1 MSLPSQSGSR
11 GGAGRSMMSRKRR
24 LGVPRQALLVGGGA
38 ILLLGCAWV
47 ALSMFSDG
55 GSTKRSA
62 KPEPAGSN
70 PKVLAMDD
78 PSLRGPQ
85 TPPRREE
92 RPTHEEPIPSP
103 TDEREPV
110 AGPGPDA
117 GGGQAPGAGTPREP
131 IPAPPPVDPGTQGVA
146 DALRRAEQQAPNAP
160 LEARAT
166 LNSALRDVKGER
178 DRAALREALGTLNER
193 ILFSPYL
200 TPGDPMCLMH
210 TIGAGDYLSTL
221 PKKHKLG
228 TDWRLIQR
236 INRIADPNRIRGG
249 QQVKLVRG
257 PFHAKVDKSEYR
269 LDLYWGDPEKK
280 DEWVFIRSFAV
291 GLGELDSTPVGEYV
305 VRNREANPS
314 WRNPRTGERFDRD
327 DPKNPIGEYWVGLD
341 GLGEAAKHTGYGLH
355 GTVEPQSIGRQMSMG
370 CVRLLDDEIALVFS
384 MLTEKVS
391 LVTIEP

>member
-47 ALSMFSDG
+47 TLSMLSDSG
-55 GSTKRSA
+55 GTK
-62 KPEPAGSN
+62 KPEPAHKG
-70 PKVLAMDD
+70 PDILAMDD
-78 PSLRGPQ
+78 PSLRAENPALPPQ
-85 TPPRREE
+85 GDDR
-92 RPTHEEPIPSP
+92 
-103 TDEREPV
+103 
-110 AGPGPDA
+110 
-117 GGGQAPGAGTPREP
+117 GAQEP
-131 IPAPPPVDPGTQGVA
+131 IPAPEGERGSAEPEHEVAGAQPAPQNEGAGEPIPPPPPVDPGTQRVT

-166 LNSALRDVKGER
+166 LN
-178 DRAALREALGTLNER
+178 AALRESKGERERAVLREELAKLNDR
-193 ILFSPYL
+193 IVFSPYL

-257 PFHAKVDKSEYR
+257 PFHAVVDKSEFR
-269 LDLYWGDPEKK
+269 LDLYWGEPDKK

-291 GLGELDSTPVGEYV
+291 GLGELDSTPAGEYV

-327 DPKNPIGEYWVGLD
+327 DPKNPIGEFWVGLD
-341 GLGEAAKHTGYGLH
+341 GLGDSARHTGYGLH
-355 GTVEPQSIGRQMSMG
+355 GTVDPSSIGRQLSMG
-370 CVRLLDDEIALVFS
+370 CVRLLDDDIALVFS